1 MKMLKMTNLRIS
13 LLILPMVLLIGS
25 VAGQTT
31 IEIYNEEDN
40 TIVLK
45 LKSNDNI
52 DTFNKIVL
60 VYDSNQITL
69 ESTSPLAKKIITS
82 NTVWTNVN
90 TSTATASSSFIVDEE
105 EDIEL
110 EEWMMKPFAIKNSST
125 DLLPDEEEDIPLEPW
140 MTDLSTWN

>member
-1 MKMLKMTNLRIS
+1 
-13 LLILPMVLLIGS
+13 MVLLIGS
-25 VAGQTT
+25 VAAQTT

-45 LKSNDNI
+45 LKSKDNI

-82 NTVWTNVN
+82 NPVWTNVN
-90 TSTATASSSFIVDEE
+90 TTATASSYFVVDEE

-125 DLLPDEEEDIPLEPW
+125 DLLTDEEEDIPLEPW

>member
-1 MKMLKMTNLRIS
+1 MKMLKMINLRIF

-69 ESTSPLAKKIITS
+69 ETTSPLAKKIITS

-110 EEWMMKPFAIKNSST
+110 EEWMMKPFAIKNSSA

>member
-1 MKMLKMTNLRIS
+1 MKMLKMINLRIF

-69 ESTSPLAKKIITS
+69 ETTSPLAKKIITS

-90 TSTATASSSFIVDEE
+90 TSAASASSSFVVDEE

-110 EEWMMKPFAIKNSST
+110 EEWMMKPFAIKNSSA